1 MAASRQE
8 FPIEQK
14 LRKDIQDAQRAR
26 DQLRL
31 DTLRMALGAI
41 HNLEV
46 ARTDRKNP
54 EYGQPLTEAD
64 CLRTLEQ
71 EVKKRE
77 QAIPLYEQGGRA
89 DLVDKEQQEL
99 NILQSYLQGSQLS
112 DDELRALLAPA
123 EADLVIVGHTHV
135 PLDRTIEQVRVFNL
149 GSVSNP
155 MRSRLE
161 ASYAILEANS
171 ASYNLQLRYVD
182 YDRQAVIEELQRVK
196 HPTVDFLAKFMRG
209 EILPPWTQR

>member
-54 EYGQPLTEAD
+54 EYGQALTEAD
-64 CLRTLEQ
+64 TVRVLEQ
-71 EVKKRE
+71 EAKKRN
-77 QAIPLYEQGGRA
+77 QAIPLYKQGGRN
-89 DLVDKEQQEL
+89 DLAEKEQREL
-99 NILQSYLQGSQLS
+99 DILQGYLQASQIS
-112 DDELRALLAPA
+112 DE
-123 EADLVIVGHTHV
+123 EI
-135 PLDRTIEQVRVFNL
+135 RTIVARLIEQNGKEFRKVM
-149 GSVSNP
+149 P
-155 MRSRLE
+155 
-161 ASYAILEANS
+161 
-171 ASYNLQLRYVD
+171 
-182 YDRQAVIEELQRVK
+182 QA
-196 HPTVDFLAKFMRG
+196 AK
-209 EILPPWTQR
+209 ETK

>member
-1 MAASRQE
+1 MAESRQE
-8 FPIEQK
+8 FPIERQ

-54 EYGQPLTEAD
+54 EHGQPLTEAD

-77 QAIPLYEQGGRA
+77 QAIPLYKQGGRT
-89 DLVDKEQQEL
+89 DLADKEQREL
-99 NILQSYLQGSQLS
+99 DILQGYLKASQLS
-112 DDELRALLAPA
+112 DD
-123 EADLVIVGHTHV
+123 DI
-135 PLDRTIEQVRVFNL
+135 
-149 GSVSNP
+149 
-155 MRSRLE
+155 
-161 ASYAILEANS
+161 
-171 ASYNLQLRYVD
+171 
-182 YDRQAVIEELQRVK
+182 
-196 HPTVDFLAKFMRG
+196 
-209 EILPPWTQR
+209 